1 MDHLGRRRLGR
12 RNRRRRRLQ
21 RTRRSGARAVKRVSR
36 RVRVMD
42 EGEYVEEGMGRISG

>member
-1 MDHLGRRRLGR
+1 MR
-12 RNRRRRRLQ
+12 

-42 EGEYVEEGMGRISG
+42 EGENVEKEVGRMRGGGSGGGVCR